1 LRERF
6 SERARAALNEARLEA
21 GRSGRPS
28 VTSEHI
34 LYGILTVDGSTA
46 SMVLTRLGVNTAEL
60 RLRVQNRIR
69 GGRLPVS
76 VDRHELEWTE
86 RARRILQEAGRLA
99 QSLDSPTVGT
109 EHLLLAVTSVETTV
123 AGEILWEAGVTYEKA
138 DRVIRSLP
146 GGAKSESPQ
155 EKPVSAMEYFCRDLT
170 AMARKG
176 LLDPVI
182 GRDQEINRLIRV
194 LCRRKKSNPVLIGEP
209 GVGKTAIVEGLAR
222 RVTEASVPMMLHGK
236 RILALD
242 MAGVIAGTKYRGQFE
257 ERLKI
262 LLKEILESGNVILFI
277 DEIHTIVGAGG
288 AEGAMDA
295 ANLLKPSLARGEIQ
309 CIGATTLD
317 EYRRRIEKDGAL
329 ERRFQPIPVDPPSV
343 DLTVRIL
350 EGLEPRYARH
360 HNSIY
365 TPEAVRSCAVLADR
379 YISGRF
385 LPDKAIDVLDESGAR
400 ANSDSSRS
408 PESLLSMHRTL
419 SSLESQ
425 LETEIE
431 KRNLIQV
438 NNLKSEIQRLSE
450 AIEADRKRW
459 IETLAPVTITPD
471 DVAAVVSSM
480 TGIPI
485 SRMGENDL
493 ARLADLEKRLSS
505 RIVGQDPAIGV
516 IARAIRRSQVG
527 LRPPDRPAGCF
538 LFLGPSGVGKT
549 ATAAALA
556 ELIFGDSLSLIRI
569 DMSEYQE
576 SFSGS
581 RLVGAP
587 PGYVGY
593 DDGGQLTEKVRRRPY
608 SVVLLDE
615 MEKAHS
621 DMFNMLL
628 QVMDYGTMTDNIG
641 RRIDFR
647 NTIIIMTG
655 NVKGSSSPRVGFSP
669 SGASDLSTVEDAK
682 RIFPPEFINRLDEVV
697 VFNHL
702 ELSHV
707 RAIVDLQLSGVRS
720 RLSAL
725 RVSISVDDSATDFLA
740 RKGLSPDAGVRHLQR
755 TIQQYLEDPLTDAL
769 VRGDIFPGA
778 FVTVS
783 CGGESLVLRTEEA
796 RIPEGVKS

>member
-46 SMVLTRLGVNTAEL
+46 ASLLNRLGVNTGEL
-60 RLRVQNRIR
+60 RQRVQNRIR
-69 GGRLPVS
+69 GGRLPVNA
-76 VDRHELEWTE
+76 DRHELEWTE

-99 QSLDSPTVGT
+99 QSLDSPSVGT
-109 EHLLLAVTSVETTV
+109 EHLLLAVTTVETTV

-138 DRVIRSLP
+138 ERLIRSIP
-146 GGAKSESPQ
+146 AGVKAENPK
-155 EKPVSAMEYFCRDLT
+155 EKAVSAMEYFCRDLT

-182 GRDQEINRLIRV
+182 GRDQEIGRLVRV

-209 GVGKTAIVEGLAR
+209 GVGKTAIVEGLASR
-222 RVTEASVPMMLHGK
+222 IVEASVPMMLHGR

-257 ERLKI
+257 ERLKV
-262 LLKEILESGNVILFI
+262 LLKEICDSGNVIVFI

-295 ANLLKPSLARGEIQ
+295 ANLLKPSLARGEFQ

-343 DLTVRIL
+343 ELTVKIL

-360 HNSIY
+360 HNSVF
-365 TPEAVRSCAVLADR
+365 TPDAVRSCAVLADR

-385 LPDKAIDVLDESGAR
+385 LPDKAIDVMDESGAR
-400 ANSDSSRS
+400 AHSESSRS
-408 PESLLSMHRTL
+408 PESLLEMHRAL
-419 SSLESQ
+419 ANLEIEMDQQ
-425 LETEIE
+425 LEN
-431 KRNLIQV
+431 RNLLAV
-438 NNLKSEIQRLSE
+438 SKAKAEMERLSQ
-450 AIEADRKRW
+450 AIETGRQQW
-459 IETLAPVTITPD
+459 IESLTPVTITPD

-485 SRMGENDL
+485 SRMGENEL
-493 ARLADLEKRLSS
+493 FRLADLEKRLSS
-505 RIVGQDPAIGV
+505 RIVGQEKAIGV
-516 IARAIRRSQVG
+516 IARAIRRSRVG

-549 ATAAALA
+549 ATAAALS
-556 ELIFGDSLSLIRI
+556 ELIFGDRLSLIRM

-621 DMFNMLL
+621 DLFNMLL

-641 RRIDFR
+641 RKIDFR

-655 NVKGSSSPRVGFSP
+655 NVKGGSSSRMGFSP
-669 SGASDLSTVEDAK
+669 SQDQETTSMDDMK
-682 RIFPPEFINRLDEVV
+682 RVFPPEFINRLDEVV

-702 ELSHV
+702 ELEHV
-707 RAIVDLQLSGVRS
+707 RTIVDLQLSGVKD
-720 RLSAL
+720 RLAAL
-725 RVSISVDDSATDFLA
+725 RVSLEVDESALDFLA
-740 RKGLSPDAGVRHLQR
+740 RRGCSPEAGVRHLQR
-755 TIQQYLEDPLTDAL
+755 TIQQHLEDPLTDAL
-769 VRGDIFPGA
+769 IRGDIAAGA
-778 FVTVS
+778 CVTVS
-783 CGGESLVLRTEEA
+783 VGGESLALHTEET

>member
-1 LRERF
+1 MRERF

-46 SMVLTRLGVNTAEL
+46 SSVLTRLGVNTAEL

-69 GGRLPVS
+69 GGRLPVP

-109 EHLLLAVTSVETTV
+109 EHLLLAVTTVETTV
-123 AGEILWEAGVTYEKA
+123 AGEILWESGVTYEKA
-138 DRVIRSLP
+138 ERAVRSLP
-146 GGAKSESPQ
+146 GARNENTQ

-182 GRDQEINRLIRV
+182 GRDQEIGRLVRV
-194 LCRRKKSNPVLIGEP
+194 LCRRKKSNPVLLGEP

-222 RVTEASVPMMLHGK
+222 RITEASVPMMLHGK

-242 MAGVIAGTKYRGQFE
+242 MAGVLAGTKYRGQFE
-257 ERLKI
+257 ERLKV
-262 LLKEILESGNVILFI
+262 LLKEILDSGNVILFI

-288 AEGAMDA
+288 AEGAIDA
-295 ANLLKPSLARGEIQ
+295 ANLLKPSLARGEFQ

-343 DLTVRIL
+343 ELTVRIL
-350 EGLEPRYARH
+350 EGLEPRYAKH

-385 LPDKAIDVLDESGAR
+385 LPDKAIDVMDESGAR
-400 ANSDSSRS
+400 AHSESSRS
-408 PESLLSMHRTL
+408 PESLLEMHRAL
-419 SSLESQ
+419 AGLEVE
-425 LETEIE
+425 LEQEME

-438 NNLKSEIQRLSE
+438 NNIRNEIQRLSQ
-450 AIEADRKRW
+450 AIEAGRQQW
-459 IETLAPVTITPD
+459 IESLTPVTITSD

-493 ARLADLEKRLSS
+493 GRLADLERRLSS
-505 RIVGQDPAIGV
+505 RIVGQERAIGV

-556 ELIFGDSLSLIRI
+556 ELIFGDSLSLIRM

-621 DMFNMLL
+621 DLFNMLL

-655 NVKGSSSPRVGFSP
+655 NIRGSSLPQVGFSP
-669 SGASDLSTVEDAK
+669 SGDADGQSADEA
-682 RIFPPEFINRLDEVV
+682 RRVFPPEFINRLDEVV

-707 RAIVDLQLSGVRS
+707 RTIVDLQLNGVRE
-720 RLSAL
+720 RLAAL
-725 RVSISVDDSATDFLA
+725 RISISVDESAMDFLA
-740 RKGLSPDAGVRHLQR
+740 RRGCSPDAGVRHLQR
-755 TIQQYLEDPLTDAL
+755 TIQQHLEDPLTDAL
-769 VRGDIFPGA
+769 VRGDIASGA
-778 FVTVS
+778 NVTVT
-783 CGGESLVLRTEEA
+783 CGGEGLALHTQDA

>member
-1 LRERF
+1 MRERF

-34 LYGILTVDGSTA
+34 LYGLLTVDGSTA
-46 SMVLTRLGVNTAEL
+46 SLVLTRLGVNTAEL

-109 EHLLLAVTSVETTV
+109 EHLLLAVTTVETTV
-123 AGEILWEAGVTYEKA
+123 AGEILWEAGVTFDKA
-138 DRVIRSLP
+138 ERVVKSLP
-146 GGAKSESPQ
+146 GAGKSENQQ
-155 EKPVSAMEYFCRDLT
+155 EQQVSALEYFCRDLT

-182 GRDQEINRLIRV
+182 GRDQEISRLIRV

-222 RVTEASVPMMLHGK
+222 RIVEASVPMMLHGK

-242 MAGVIAGTKYRGQFE
+242 MAGVLAGTKYRGQFE
-257 ERLKI
+257 ERLKV
-262 LLKEILESGNVILFI
+262 LLKEIRDSGNVILFI

-295 ANLLKPSLARGEIQ
+295 ANLLKPSLARGEFQ

-343 DLTVRIL
+343 ELTVKIL

-360 HNSIY
+360 HNSNY
-365 TPEAVRSCAVLADR
+365 TPEAVRACAVLADR

-385 LPDKAIDVLDESGAR
+385 LPDKAIDVMDESGAR
-400 ANSDSSRS
+400 AHSESSRS
-408 PESLLSMHRTL
+408 PESLLEMHRAL
-419 SSLESQ
+419 SALE
-425 LETEIE
+425 LEMEQELE
-431 KRNLIQV
+431 KRNLIRV
-438 NNLKSEIQRLSE
+438 NGIKNEIQRLAS
-450 AIEADRKRW
+450 AIEAGRQQW
-459 IETLAPVTITPD
+459 IETLIPVTITQE

-485 SRMGENDL
+485 SRMGENEL
-493 ARLADLEKRLSS
+493 SRLADLEHRLAS
-505 RIVGQDPAIGV
+505 RIVGQERAIGV

-527 LRPPDRPAGCF
+527 LRPPDRPTGCF

-556 ELIFGDSLSLIRI
+556 ELIFGDSLSLIRM

-615 MEKAHS
+615 IEKAHS
-621 DMFNMLL
+621 DLFNMLL

-655 NVKGSSSPRVGFSP
+655 NVRGSGSATLGFAPSED
-669 SGASDLSTVEDAK
+669 SGASVTEDAR
-682 RIFPPEFINRLDEVV
+682 RIFPPEFLNRLDEVV
-697 VFNHL
+697 VFNRL

-707 RAIVDLQLSGVRS
+707 RAIVDLQLKGVRE
-720 RLSAL
+720 RLTSMRISL
-725 RVSISVDDSATDFLA
+725 SVDDSAMDFLA
-740 RKGLSPDAGVRHLQR
+740 DRGCSPEAGVRHLQR
-755 TIQQYLEDPLTDAL
+755 TIQQHLEDPLTDAL
-769 VRGDIFPGA
+769 IRGDIAPGA
-778 FVTVS
+778 RVTVS
-783 CGGESLVLRTEEA
+783 CGGEGLSLHTEEA
-796 RIPEGVKS
+796 RIPEGVKT

>member
-1 LRERF
+1 MRERF

-46 SMVLTRLGVNTAEL
+46 SNVLSRLGVNTAEL

-99 QSLDSPTVGT
+99 QGLDSPTVGT
-109 EHLLLAVTSVETTV
+109 EHLLLAVTTVETTV

-138 DRVIRSLP
+138 DRVVRSLP
-146 GGAKSESPQ
+146 GGARTESAP
-155 EKPVSAMEYFCRDLT
+155 EKQVSAMEYFCRDLT

-182 GRDQEINRLIRV
+182 GRDQEIGRLVRV

-209 GVGKTAIVEGLAR
+209 GVGKTAIVEGLASR
-222 RVTEASVPMMLHGK
+222 IIDATVPMMLHGK

-242 MAGVIAGTKYRGQFE
+242 MAGVLAGTKYRGQFE
-257 ERLKI
+257 ERLKV
-262 LLKEILESGNVILFI
+262 LLKEIVDSGNVILFI

-295 ANLLKPSLARGEIQ
+295 ANLLKPSLARGEFQ

-343 DLTVRIL
+343 ELTVSIL
-350 EGLEPRYARH
+350 EGLEPRYAKH

-385 LPDKAIDVLDESGAR
+385 LPDKAIDVMDESGAR
-400 ANSDSSRS
+400 ANSESSRS
-408 PESLLSMHRTL
+408 PESLLEMHRAL
-419 SSLESQ
+419 SGLEVE
-425 LETEIE
+425 LEHELE

-438 NNLKSEIQRLSE
+438 NNIKNEVQRLSQ
-450 AIEADRKRW
+450 AIEAGRQQW
-459 IETLAPVTITPD
+459 IESLTPVTITPD

-493 ARLADLEKRLSS
+493 SRLADLERRLST
-505 RIVGQDPAIGV
+505 RIVGQEKAIGV

-527 LRPPDRPAGCF
+527 LRQADRPAGCF

-549 ATAAALA
+549 ATASALA
-556 ELIFGDSLSLIRI
+556 EMIFGDRLSLIRI

-615 MEKAHS
+615 IEKAHS
-621 DMFNMLL
+621 DLFNMLL

-655 NVKGSSSPRVGFSP
+655 NVRGASSSQVGFSTADAP
-669 SGASDLSTVEDAK
+669 ELSSVEDAK

-697 VFNHL
+697 VFNRL

-707 RAIVDLQLSGVRS
+707 RTIVDLQLEGVRQ

-725 RVSISVDDSATDFLA
+725 RVTLAVDESAMDFLA
-740 RKGLSPDAGVRHLQR
+740 RRGCSPDAGVRHLQR
-755 TIQQYLEDPLTDAL
+755 TIQQFLEDPLTDAL
-769 VRGDIFPGA
+769 IRGDIVPGA

-783 CGGESLVLRTEEA
+783 CGGEGLALHSEEA
-796 RIPEGVKS
+796 RIPEGVKT